1 MKVLIK
7 NILEYY
13 TYKDIFFIKLGFINF
28 HTGKLFPEGQSE
40 SAEFIQ
46 RMTLKDY
53 KIKYARGYDFKI
65 SNASCF
71 QIVQVFIL
79 FNKRIYEITIS
90 YRFFCKLCGMFILL
104 YDYWKRY

>member
-1 MKVLIK
+1 MKVIIK

-13 TYKDIFFIKLGFINF
+13 TYKDTFFVRLGFVKF

-40 SAEFIQ
+40 SDEFMQ
-46 RMTLKDY
+46 RMILKDY

-65 SNASCF
+65 VNASCF
-71 QIVQVFIL
+71 QIIQVFIL
-79 FNKRIYEITIS
+79 FNKRVNEITIS
-90 YRFFCKLCGMFILL
+90 YRFFLKFLGMFILL